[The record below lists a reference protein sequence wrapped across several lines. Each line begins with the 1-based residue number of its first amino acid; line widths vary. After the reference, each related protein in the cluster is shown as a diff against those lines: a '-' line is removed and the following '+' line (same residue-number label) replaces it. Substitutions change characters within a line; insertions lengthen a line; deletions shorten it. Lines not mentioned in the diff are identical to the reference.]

1 MSSLPPGL
9 DEFGRRLE
17 QAAAREIDEHEP
29 ARRPRRRRRWR
40 NLGLPVVAALLAAA
54 VSAGAVRLV
63 DGGTGDPIAPEP
75 GDESARLQ
83 APEDPAVIVSSAA
96 ADPEGGPSWVVR
108 AFTDP
113 VGRECL
119 QLGRLRDGVFGQV
132 QQGRFRRLPGSA
144 PATCAPQGA
153 DEPLLAVRTGAERT
167 VVYGLAVGRATVTVR
182 LGDRERRVRPAGLG
196 AFVAVFSGVQRDAA
210 IVVRSQERGRMI
222 DRRL

>member
-17 QAAAREIDEHEP
+17 QAAAREIEREVP
-29 ARRPRRRRRWR
+29 ARRPRRRWR
-40 NLGLPVVAALLAAA
+40 NLGLPVMAALLAAA
-54 VSAGAVRLV
+54 VSAGAVKLA
-63 DGGTGDPIAPEP
+63 DDGTGDPIAPEP

-83 APEDPAVIVSSAA
+83 APEDPAVIVSSATD
-96 ADPEGGPSWVVR
+96 DPAGGPPWVVR

-113 VGRECL
+113 AGRACL
-119 QLGRLRDGVFGQV
+119 QVGRLRDGVFGQI

-144 PATCAPQGA
+144 PGTCAPQGT

-167 VVYGLAVGRATVTVR
+167 IVYGLAVDRATVTVR

-196 AFVAVFSGVQRDAA
+196 AFVAVFTGARRDAA